1 MGNGVQAREVRGEGG
16 DGGGGECNEG
26 HSINGDGGMTDD
38 GTGGCGW
45 KWKGG

>member
-1 MGNGVQAREVRGEGG
+1 MRGEGG

-26 HSINGDGGMTDD
+26 HSIDEEGGTTDD
-38 GTGGCGW
+38 GDLGGCGW